1 MPRGLTLPAAVLW
14 QVITGLEELFER
26 QKTESRVPPLL
37 MCDRPDCSVYGRVG
51 TNIRPEAVELR
62 VWTGPRDSDAVTF
75 EKIYLPEVIEALR
88 ASVRLLGEP
97 EPLPMPPAQETR
109 HDGLVGERDDLE
121 MTTAVPVV
129 APEPVPEHITDVQIG
144 SVPIRLD
151 LAGSE
156 AHRHLRLSWTEG
168 SLGFPLATLDSLLS
182 DIRSLYY
189 DALRGMRGRT
199 VAVGDAPIDVA
210 LHSHQPTLYVEF
222 RGPEGTLAFPT
233 SEIPAFLNTLR
244 EAVNNEGGDD
254 ARRYADGPSRSA
266 GGQDNRGG

>member
-1 MPRGLTLPAAVLW
+1 
-14 QVITGLEELFER
+14 
-26 QKTESRVPPLL
+26 
-37 MCDRPDCSVYGRVG
+37 VYGRVG

-109 HDGLVGERDDLE
+109 HYGLVGERDDLE

-168 SLGFPLATLDSLLS
+168 SLGFPLVALDSLLS

-199 VAVGDAPIDVA
+199 VAVGDASIDVA
-210 LHSHQPTLYVEF
+210 LHSHQSTLYVEF
-222 RGPEGTLAFPT
+222 RGPEGKLAFPT